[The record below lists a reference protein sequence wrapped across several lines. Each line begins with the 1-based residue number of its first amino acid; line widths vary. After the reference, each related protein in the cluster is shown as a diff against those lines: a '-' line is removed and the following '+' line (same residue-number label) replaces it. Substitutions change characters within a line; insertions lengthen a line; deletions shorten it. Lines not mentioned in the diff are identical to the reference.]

1 MSETVPSI
9 GVPRSVVE
17 SPESI
22 IKSESAPFVGY
33 LLVEKLIKERIIDG
47 SILFEP
53 SKENKERTAVVV
65 EEVMS
70 ESNKSLIEP
79 IEITEDVEVIEQKG
93 KKILTDYITDLSDRE
108 IVSDNIITLTSRIT
122 RVEDIR
128 VLQGE
133 GGINYDSRADSGRFA
148 DEDGNNFIE
157 ISFGKDILGNR
168 MTYYSKILN
177 SLGVKTD
184 QGALL
189 EMALASIIG
198 HEWSHSVQRA
208 VKTDLA
214 LKLKADRRYSESL
227 DDDLSVSQI
236 SRTSLFRAATR
247 VVSETGVITD
257 LKPADQEEVDSERF
271 ATGFEWDAATSVL
284 RIRGFSEEIINGFRQ
299 EIIKDAE
306 KGLDGMKSFF
316 GRLRN
321 LGIDL
326 GDIPTVCMNARLALR
341 FYNISI
347 PDVIPRLWS
356 DVGYEAGYTT
366 NELKEILSLGEQ
378 EANRADLFNQIIEM
392 RGKETDY

>member
-1 MSETVPSI
+1 
-9 GVPRSVVE
+9 
-17 SPESI
+17 
-22 IKSESAPFVGY
+22 
-33 LLVEKLIKERIIDG
+33 
-47 SILFEP
+47 
-53 SKENKERTAVVV
+53 
-65 EEVMS
+65 
-70 ESNKSLIEP
+70 
-79 IEITEDVEVIEQKG
+79 
-93 KKILTDYITDLSDRE
+93 
-108 IVSDNIITLTSRIT
+108 
-122 RVEDIR
+122 
-128 VLQGE
+128 
-133 GGINYDSRADSGRFA
+133 
-148 DEDGNNFIE
+148 
-157 ISFGKDILGNR
+157 
-168 MTYYSKILN
+168 
-177 SLGVKTD
+177 
-184 QGALL
+184 
-189 EMALASIIG
+189 MALASIIG